1 MRAAGHFHGRFEI
14 GATKHD
20 AGIRPGR
27 QQRHVNLAPRMQA
40 NAARADCLLQG
51 TLTDHVFA
59 LRSDSIKKARR
70 PEEQLRS
77 EEHTSELQYLMR
89 NSYAVFSLKN
99 KKIE

>member
-1 MRAAGHFHGRFEI
+1 MRISDWSSDVCSSDLRAAGHFHGRFEI

-59 LRSDSIKKARR
+59 LR
-70 PEEQLRS
+70 RS
-77 EEHTSELQYLMR
+77 EERLVGKECVSTCISWWSPYP
-89 NSYAVFSLKN
+89 
-99 KKIE
+99 